1 MTDEGLTAVDE
12 QPPGTFLPGTVIEVI
27 NEEFERGHI
36 RHALFDFDGTISLIR
51 QGWQDVMVPMMVEV
65 LEETGTGESRQDLTA
80 LVREFVD
87 RLTGKQTIYQMIE
100 LADQVRE
107 RGGDPLEP
115 LDYKHRY
122 LDLLWEQIEHRV
134 AGLKSGEI
142 DPESMRVP
150 GSLAILQNLRERG
163 VRCYLASGTDQPFVI
178 DEAGALGVT
187 DYFEGIYGALDD
199 YENFSKAMV
208 IEMIIDE
215 HDLHGPELVGFGDG
229 YVEIQNVA
237 DVGGIAIGVAT
248 DEERREGIDA
258 WKRNRLIVA
267 GADAIIP
274 DFREHQRLL
283 RWLCD
288 EED

>member
-1 MTDEGLTAVDE
+1 MTDDGLTDIDE
-12 QPPGTFLPGTVIEVI
+12 QPPGEFLPGTEIEII
-27 NEEFERGHI
+27 NDEIRRGRI

-51 QGWQDVMVPMMVEV
+51 QGWQDVMVPMMVDV
-65 LEETGTGESRQDLTA
+65 LEETGTDESREELA
-80 LVREFVD
+80 AIAREFVD

-107 RGGDPLEP
+107 RGGEPLDPLE
-115 LDYKHRY
+115 YKHRY
-122 LDLLWEQIEHRV
+122 LDLLWEEIEHRV
-134 AGLKSGEI
+134 NGLKSGEI
-142 DPESMRVP
+142 DPVSMRVP

-163 VRCYLASGTDQPFVI
+163 IVCYLASGTDQPYVI
-178 DEAGALGVT
+178 DEAEALGVS

-215 HDLHGPELVGFGDG
+215 HHLHGPELVGFGDG

-248 DEERREGIDA
+248 DEEHREGVDA
-258 WKRNRLIVA
+258 WKRDRLIVA

-274 DFREHQRLL
+274 EFREHERLVT
-283 RWLCD
+283 WLCD

>member
-12 QPPGTFLPGTVIEVI
+12 QPPGTFLPGTAIEVI
-27 NEEFERGHI
+27 NEHVERGHVH
-36 RHALFDFDGTISLIR
+36 HALFDFDGTISLIR
-51 QGWQDVMVPMMVEV
+51 QGWQDVMVPMMVDV
-65 LEETGTGESRQDLTA
+65 LEETGTEESREELTA
-80 LVREFVD
+80 LVRDFVD

-107 RGGDPLEP
+107 REGEPLEP
-115 LDYKHRY
+115 LAYKHRY

-142 DPESMRVP
+142 DAESMRVP
-150 GSLAILQNLRERG
+150 GSLAILQNLRERC
-163 VRCYLASGTDQPFVI
+163 VKCYLASGTDQPYVI
-178 DEAGALGVT
+178 DEAEALGVT
-187 DYFEGIYGALDD
+187 QYFEGIYGALDD

-248 DEERREGIDA
+248 DEERRECIDG

-267 GADAIIP
+267 GSDAIIP
-274 DFREHQRLL
+274 EFREHERLL
-283 RWLCD
+283 QWLCD
-288 EED
+288 EEA

>member
-1 MTDEGLTAVDE
+1 MTDDGLAGVEE
-12 QPPGTFLPGTVIEVI
+12 QSPGEFLPGTGIEVI
-27 NEEFERGHI
+27 NAGIERGRI

-51 QGWQDVMVPMMVEV
+51 QGWQDVMVPMMVDV
-65 LEETGTGESRQDLTA
+65 LEDTGTDESREQLTA
-80 LVREFVD
+80 LVRDFVD

-100 LADQVRE
+100 LARQVRE
-107 RGGDPLEP
+107 RGGEAREPLE
-115 LDYKHRY
+115 YKRRY
-122 LDLLWEQIEHRV
+122 LDLLWERIEHRV

-142 DPESMRVP
+142 DPETMRVP
-150 GSLAILQNLRERG
+150 GALGILQNLRERG
-163 VRCYLASGTDQPFVI
+163 VRCYLASGTDQPYVL
-178 DEAGALGVT
+178 DEAEALGVT
-187 DYFEGIYGALDD
+187 GYFDGIHGALDD

-208 IEMIIDE
+208 IEMIIEE

-248 DEERREGIDA
+248 DEERREGVDA

-274 DFREHQRLL
+274 EFREHERLL
-283 RWLCD
+283 RWLCA